1 MKSMNLHD
9 KKRFWGDGGR
19 RQKEDTCGGGRTL
32 ALVVCMCALKIK
44 KMAGIGITTYIMCFV
59 ISRNGIR

>member
-1 MKSMNLHD
+1 MNLHD
-9 KKRFWGDGGR
+9 KNGFGVTAGGVR
-19 RQKEDTCGGGRTL
+19 RLTP
-32 ALVVCMCALKIK
+32 AVVCICALKIK